1 MDWFNLDHKST
12 EGRVS
17 PTQTT
22 GPQREEKWLPWM
34 LGREEG
40 GFADVELSLHLKPGL
55 SFCALHPVTSS
66 LKGNTQGTLQSRA
79 PSYSV
84 SNAVALPCRCPGQVG
99 WTYPGCAQIK
109 FKF

>member
-1 MDWFNLDHKST
+1 MDWFNLDHKPT

-40 GFADVELSLHLKPGL
+40 GFADVVLESSSQAWAVLLCPPSCDIVSQREHTR
-55 SFCALHPVTSS
+55 HP
-66 LKGNTQGTLQSRA
+66 
-79 PSYSV
+79 PE
-84 SNAVALPCRCPGQVG
+84 
-99 WTYPGCAQIK
+99 
-109 FKF
+109 